1 MIKYGRG
8 AAAQVDHLVPAR
20 TNRGTKKLP
29 TSPLPPI
36 TAMRTVMILAGLA
49 LRRGVL
55 LRASTCQ
62 PRRMTNAMITTT
74 CEYERGGRGADDH
87 RRPSKRR
94 SNGRNAT

>member
-49 LRRGVL
+49 LRRGCCFCALPLV
-55 LRASTCQ
+55 S
-62 PRRMTNAMITTT
+62 PSDD
-74 CEYERGGRGADDH
+74 ERHDH
-87 RRPSKRR
+87 HDV
-94 SNGRNAT
+94 

>member
-49 LRRGVL
+49 LRRGC
-55 LRASTCQ
+55 ASARFHLSA
-62 PRRMTNAMITTT
+62 PSDD
-74 CEYERGGRGADDH
+74 ERHDH
-87 RRPSKRR
+87 HDV
-94 SNGRNAT
+94 